1 MKQSNLRQD
10 QTRHFIKENKL
21 IFFLIKIF
29 FYFWIKQKKNK
40 LKIEELEH
48 KKARNVLYRDK
59 KWFIFVE
66 KRHLMHVALHLQIN
80 NKKNQNNGNVIKRQ
94 RVFNCISWFPKDR
107 KFFFLLIW
115 TFIFFIEF
123 KAQDEKS
130 SIYKVKK
137 TITIRANAI

>member
-21 IFFLIKIF
+21 IFFLIKFF

-59 KWFIFVE
+59 KND
-66 KRHLMHVALHLQIN
+66 LYSS
-80 NKKNQNNGNVIKRQ
+80 KKDI
-94 RVFNCISWFPKDR
+94 
-107 KFFFLLIW
+107 
-115 TFIFFIEF
+115 
-123 KAQDEKS
+123 
-130 SIYKVKK
+130 
-137 TITIRANAI
+137 